1 MSTHA
6 PVKNESA
13 AADAHTTPTADAAER
28 RYDVAVIGGGPAGA
42 TAAHELARRGLSVFL
57 LDRPGRIKPCGGA
70 VPPRLIRD
78 FGVPD
83 ELIVARAKS
92 ARIVAPSERV
102 VDMPIDGGYVG
113 MVDRDVFDEWLRD
126 RAALAGAERRNGR
139 FDRLEYVDGDG
150 EVTEIKGVGKRG
162 NERTG
167 GSGARSGARIHFT
180 AAGSN
185 SAETIFA
192 HTVVAADGANSRIAK
207 QCVPGS
213 EKGVFVAAYHE
224 IVEAPTDPDFDPAR
238 CDIHYRG
245 DLSPDFYS
253 WVFPHGKVI
262 SIGTGTAIKGFPI
275 RRSIDALRKLTGL
288 TGRTIRREGAP
299 IPLKP
304 LPRWEDGR
312 CVVLA
317 GDAAGVVAPASGE
330 GIYYAMVGGQFA
342 AEAAAEHVAT
352 GNARVLR
359 KARKQFMKAHGR
371 VFWVL
376 GIMQKFWYSSDKR
389 RERFVSMCDDPDVQ
403 QLTWDAYM
411 NKELVR
417 AKPVAHVKIFFKD
430 LGHLFGLVKA

>member
-1 MSTHA
+1 MSTHQHA
-6 PVKNESA
+6 TNPSQ
-13 AADAHTTPTADAAER
+13 AAEAGHGPTPER
-28 RYDVAVIGGGPAGA
+28 RFDVAVIGGGPAGA

-70 VPPRLIRD
+70 IPPRLIRD
-78 FGVPD
+78 FGIPD
-83 ELIVARAKS
+83 ELIVARANC

-113 MVDRDVFDEWLRD
+113 MVDRDVFDEWLRN
-126 RAALAGAERRNGR
+126 RATLAGAQREDGR
-139 FDRLEYVDGDG
+139 FDRLEYLHG
-150 EVTEIKGVGKRG
+150 E
-162 NERTG
+162 
-167 GSGARSGARIHFT
+167 GSASGARIHYT
-180 AAGSN
+180 AAGSRR
-185 SAETIFA
+185 AETIVA
-192 HTVVAADGANSRIAK
+192 HTVVAADGANSKIAK

-213 EKGVFVAAYHE
+213 DKGVFVAAYHE

-262 SIGTGTAIKGFPI
+262 SIGTGTAVKGFPI
-275 RRSIDALRKLTGL
+275 RRSIDALRTLTGL

-352 GNARVLR
+352 DNAKVLR
-359 KARKQFMKAHGR
+359 TARKRFMKAHGR

-403 QLTWDAYM
+403 HLTWTAYM

-417 AKPVAHVKIFFKD
+417 AKPAAHVKIFFKD